1 MDEEWVFKFNRKK
14 QIEGEPVTLDE
25 AEEYLLAKLNESGGD
40 RQKARSELVIFYGN
54 TGRDAD
60 AMRYAEEYL
69 AECDD
74 PGDKAE
80 MCFRQGQLMEH
91 VMDWESAIRFYS
103 KALEIGSRA
112 DIDRYFIHND
122 IGFALNQLERY
133 AEAELHLREAIRLDE
148 TRPNAFKNLGL
159 SLEGQGKF
167 GEAALC
173 YITATRANAS
183 DPRALKH
190 LEELAKRHKEAY
202 ADVPDL
208 DYQIF
213 KCREAVEYALS
224 QQPPSPFR
232 TQKKGGQGR
241 PN

>member
-1 MDEEWVFKFNRKK
+1 MDEEWIFGFSKKK
-14 QIEGEPVTLDE
+14 QLEGEPLTLAE
-25 AEEYLLAKLNESGGD
+25 ADEYLLGKLSEPGGD
-40 RQKARSELVIFYGN
+40 RQKARSELVMFFGQ
-54 TGRDAD
+54 TGREAE

-74 PGDKAE
+74 PGDQAE
-80 MCFRQGQLMEH
+80 MRFRQGQLMEH
-91 VMDWESAIRFYS
+91 IKDWEAAIGFYL
-103 KALEIGSRA
+103 KALETGSRA
-112 DIDRYFIHND
+112 DVDRYYLHNN

-133 AEAELHLREAIRLDE
+133 AEAELHLREAVKLDAD
-148 TRPNAFKNLGL
+148 RPNAIKNLGL

-173 YITATRANAS
+173 FITATRVDAS

-190 LEELAKRHKEAY
+190 LEELARRHKEAY
-202 ADVPDL
+202 AVVPDL
-208 DYQIF
+208 DYQLF

-224 QQPPSPFR
+224 QQPPSPFIFP
-232 TQKKGGQGR
+232 KDGGQGK